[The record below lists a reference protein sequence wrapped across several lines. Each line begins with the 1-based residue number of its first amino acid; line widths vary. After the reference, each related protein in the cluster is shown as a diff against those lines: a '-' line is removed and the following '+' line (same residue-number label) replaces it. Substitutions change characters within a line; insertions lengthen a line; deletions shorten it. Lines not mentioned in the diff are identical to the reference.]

1 MKHLHMLLALVAL
14 LMFIYQAAPI
24 FRGQARRL
32 PKAAMGASHVVYLLL
47 VATGIYMTYLLN
59 AAGAGLQ
66 HWAVAKLVLL
76 VVAASATIKANRQA
90 ADNISQAKAGVLIGA
105 VAYAGIVFLAFAKPV
120 LL

>member
-76 VVAASATIKANRQA
+76 VVAATIKANRQA